1 MHPPSNEATAI
12 FQKLVDLW
20 NKYELWRVVLDN
32 PIRSSLGA
40 VVVLLVFI
48 LIVWSRL
55 RNNRASLRKL
65 LGQGYSEEKSLICA
79 FRTSICVDD
88 KSSRFA
94 IVSPTVSVSCTADEL
109 VSVEL
114 TKNRKELRH
123 LVIETSNADVRRID
137 ISSLLFDDDR
147 LDEIQGRLMA
157 LQKQVKSAQ
166 DES

>member
-1 MHPPSNEATAI
+1 MHPPSNEPI
-12 FQKLVDLW
+12 FQKFVDLW
-20 NKYELWRVVLDN
+20 NKYELWMVPLN
-32 PIRSSLGA
+32 HPMPSLLGA

-48 LIVWSRL
+48 LVRRSSL
-55 RNNRASLRKL
+55 RDNRASLRKL

-79 FRTSICVDD
+79 FGTSICVDD

-94 IVSPTVSVSCTADEL
+94 IVSPAISVLCTAEEL

-114 TKNRKELRH
+114 TKSHH
-123 LVIETSNADVRRID
+123 LIIETSNADVRRID
-137 ISSLLFDDDR
+137 ISSSSFDDDR

>member
-1 MHPPSNEATAI
+1 VHPPSNEAI
-12 FQKLVDLW
+12 SLFEKLLDLLNKYHLW
-20 NKYELWRVVLDN
+20 NVVLDH
-32 PIRSSLGA
+32 PILSSLGA

-48 LIVWSRL
+48 LIVWSCL
-55 RNNRASLRKL
+55 RDSRASLRKL

-79 FRTSICVDD
+79 FGTSICVDD

-94 IVSPTVSVSCTADEL
+94 IVSPAVSVLCTADEL

-114 TKNRKELRH
+114 TKSHH

-137 ISSLLFDDDR
+137 ISSLLFEDDR
-147 LDEIQGRLMA
+147 LGEIQGRLMA
-157 LQKQVKSAQ
+157 LLKQVKSAQ

>member
-1 MHPPSNEATAI
+1 MHPPSGEAMAI
-12 FQKLVDLW
+12 FQQLVELW
-20 NKYELWRVVLDN
+20 NKYELWKFLWEYPRS
-32 PIRSSLGA
+32 SSLGA
-40 VVVLLVFI
+40 VVVLLGII
-48 LIVWSRL
+48 LIVLSRR

-79 FRTSICVDD
+79 GTSICVDD

-94 IVSPTVSVSCTADEL
+94 IVSPTISVLCTADEL

-114 TKNRKELRH
+114 TKNSKELLH

-137 ISSLLFDDDR
+137 ISSLFFENDR
-147 LDEIQGRLMA
+147 LGEIQGRLMA
-157 LQKQVKSAQ
+157 LLKQVKSAQ

>member
-1 MHPPSNEATAI
+1 VHPPSNEAI
-12 FQKLVDLW
+12 FEKLVELW
-20 NKYELWRVVLDN
+20 NRYHLWNVVLDH
-32 PIRSSLGA
+32 PIESSLGA

-48 LIVWSRL
+48 LRVWSRL

-65 LGQGYSEEKSLICA
+65 LDQGYSEEKSLICA
-79 FRTSICVDD
+79 FGTSICVDD

-94 IVSPTVSVSCTADEL
+94 IVSPAVSALCTADEL

-114 TKNRKELRH
+114 TKNSKELRH

-137 ISSLLFDDDR
+137 ISSLLFEDDR
-147 LDEIQGRLMA
+147 LGEIQGRLMA
-157 LQKQVKSAQ
+157 LLKQVKSAQ

>member
-1 MHPPSNEATAI
+1 MAI
-12 FQKLVDLW
+12 FQQIADLV
-20 NKYELWRVVLDN
+20 NKYHLWIVVLDH
-32 PIRSSLGA
+32 PILSSLGA

-48 LIVWSRL
+48 LIVLSCL
-55 RNNRASLRKL
+55 RGSRASLRKL

-79 FRTSICVDD
+79 FGTSICVDD

-94 IVSPTVSVSCTADEL
+94 IVSSAVSVLCTADEL

-114 TKNRKELRH
+114 TKSHH

-137 ISSLLFDDDR
+137 LSSFLFFEDDR
-147 LDEIQGRLMA
+147 LGEIQGRLMA
-157 LQKQVKSAQ
+157 LLKQVKSAQ

>member
-20 NKYELWRVVLDN
+20 NKYELWMVPLN
-32 PIRSSLGA
+32 HPMPSLLGA

-48 LIVWSRL
+48 LIRRSSL

-79 FRTSICVDD
+79 FGTSICVDD

-94 IVSPTVSVSCTADEL
+94 IVSPAISVLCTAEEL

-114 TKNRKELRH
+114 AKNRKKLRH

-137 ISSLLFDDDR
+137 ISSPSFDDDR